1 MPTLFHSLHF
11 SPSFTLCISLLGI
24 HTHTVANNIHFF
36 LATVCA
42 VSAWAVLPQLLWS
55 SPSVKVSQVQRCVF
69 VVLFKVEA
77 ARKWYEE
84 QQQKKRRV
92 SKDST
97 NKLRRMCCASSS
109 STSSSPSYLLF
120 VLLPLLCIILISLCF
135 LLSYSVEL
143 PEWCVIKPN
152 WLIDW
157 FVLLFLLLLC
167 LLVLWMLLRCCC
179 RHAVIASKPKHK
191 QAVHSRVC
199 VCVCVWVILLKF
211 FQCFLTAEQ
220 RQS

>member
-1 MPTLFHSLHF
+1 MPTLFYSLHF
-11 SPSFTLCISLLGI
+11 SPSLHLFAWHP
-24 HTHTVANNIHFF
+24 HTPRPITSTSSWPQSAQSQP
-36 LATVCA
+36 
-42 VSAWAVLPQLLWS
+42 VSVPQLLWS
-55 SPSVKVSQVQRCVF
+55 SPSVKVSQVQRCVV

-77 ARKWYEE
+77 KRKWYEE

-109 STSSSPSYLLF
+109 SSFSPSYLLFF

-157 FVLLFLLLLC
+157 FVLFLLLLW
-167 LLVLWMLLRCCC
+167 LLVLLLLLWCCCFC

-191 QAVHSRVC
+191 QAVHSRVYL
-199 VCVCVWVILLKF
+199 CVWEILLKF

-220 RQS
+220 KQS